1 MALFTCISQ
10 EGTLSPE
17 QRATLAREITDAHV
31 RLSGEPGSLIRVIFE
46 TFPPDSTFS
55 DGKPAPNA
63 AVLGIIG
70 QGRGTEAKDRL
81 LKELWAAYK
90 DVVGVED
97 DQLSVYVT
105 EIPRS
110 NGMEYGAVLPPLGQ
124 EVEWLAQLGVAHKHA

>member
-1 MALFTCISQ
+1 MALYTCIFQ

-46 TFPPDSTFS
+46 TFSPDSTFS

-63 AVLGIIG
+63 AVFGLIG
-70 QGRGTEAKDRL
+70 QGRSTEAKARL

-90 DVVGVED
+90 KVVGVGD

-110 NGMEYGAVLPPLGQ
+110 NGMEFGAILPDLGH
-124 EVEWLAQLGVAHKHA
+124 EVEWLAQLGLANKYA